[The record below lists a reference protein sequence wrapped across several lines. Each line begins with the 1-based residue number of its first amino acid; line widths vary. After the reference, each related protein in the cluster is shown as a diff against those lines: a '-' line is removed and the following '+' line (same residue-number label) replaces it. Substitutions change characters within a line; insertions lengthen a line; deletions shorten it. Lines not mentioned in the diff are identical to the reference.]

1 MTFVESECPSQA
13 SLQTCLRANRHHPN
27 SKRQYVYRLSE
38 WGARKYNPPPPEAE
52 QGESNAYPG
61 VGTQNHDYD
70 AACKSPQEPWVQG
83 LHPSPVEDWQPKWL
97 TKMKLRADSQLVL
110 PRNTAALSGYKRLYD
125 AMIPEDE
132 STPLYGANL
141 DACVFSA
148 LADHIDPEDQI
159 RIDTIIAGLRRE
171 TPSQLGSGELRRR
184 LQLHVLEA
192 DSEADA
198 FRTMDMVE
206 EFFMEQHCKTDLNM
220 FLLLMLFKPSYGI
233 GDFVIDHGKRTLE
246 KYVESLQRNQEAQ
259 STLDQ
264 GIKWCKTICNSARD
278 KDLRLDVKPSDSNE
292 QDRLNMAEV
301 SCLLF
306 AQLLPDN
313 EDEPEWA
320 KNVEASLG
328 ISKTTFA
335 VTVVC
340 MAQKNSGRWF
350 GLPVTPYQQVS
361 HGLDM
366 LSAEGTADIWQ
377 MFLEAFAQVHS
388 RAYMGHPHTFTQ
400 PSMDQSPCGDDFIKN
415 LTDAVGDFIEYYQP
429 SELSDSPSSLGQV
442 GSVFGDPPTPL
453 QSADDNYYT
462 QHMDASLGDDGDFGR
477 FYYPNTFPVG
487 KDLGSYPLFVAA
499 ADTSMDMVHSQA
511 SYMASQ

>member
-1 MTFVESECPSQA
+1 
-13 SLQTCLRANRHHPN
+13 
-27 SKRQYVYRLSE
+27 VYRLSE
-38 WGARKYNPPPPEAE
+38 WGARKYNPPLPEVD
-52 QGESNAYPG
+52 QGENDDFPG
-61 VGTQNHDYD
+61 LGTQNHDCD
-70 AACKSPQEPWVQG
+70 AAFTSSQGSWVQG
-83 LHPSPVEDWQPKWL
+83 LQPSLVDDWQPRWL

-125 AMIPEDE
+125 VMTPEDE
-132 STPLYGANL
+132 STPLYGAIL

-159 RIDTIIAGLRRE
+159 RLDTIIAGLRRE
-171 TPSQLGSGELRRR
+171 TLSQPGFDELRRR
-184 LQLHVLEA
+184 LQLHVLGA
-192 DSEADA
+192 DSEGDA

-220 FLLLMLFKPSYGI
+220 FLLLMLFKPSYGL
-233 GDFVIDHGKRTLE
+233 GDFVNNYGKRTLE

-259 STLDQ
+259 SALDQ
-264 GIKWCKTICNSARD
+264 GIKWCKTICNGPKD
-278 KDLRLDVKPSDSNE
+278 NDLRLDVKPSDSNE
-292 QDRLNMAEV
+292 QDQLNMAEA

-306 AQLLPDN
+306 AKLLPDN

-320 KNVEASLG
+320 NNVEASLG

-340 MAQKNSGRWF
+340 MAQKNSGLWLN
-350 GLPVTPYQQVS
+350 LPVTPYQQVF

-366 LSAEGTADIWQ
+366 LNGEETANIWQ
-377 MFLEAFAQVHS
+377 MFLEAFVQVHKT
-388 RAYMGHPHTFTQ
+388 AYIGHPHTFTQ
-400 PSMDQSPCGDDFIKN
+400 SLMDQSPSGDEFIKN
-415 LTDAVGDFIEYYQP
+415 LNEAVSDFIENYQP

-453 QSADDNYYT
+453 QSADDSYYA
-462 QHMDASLGDDGDFGR
+462 QHMGASLGDDGGYSGF
-477 FYYPNTFPVG
+477 YPNTFQGG

-499 ADTSMDMVHSQA
+499 ADTSKDMVHSQA
-511 SYMASQ
+511 SYMVSQ